1 MPKISQVGTAT
12 VTALKTLLGITKPTI
27 EVMLLDKDVAIAA
40 GDNIGNVQIPVP
52 PSMVG
57 KNLSADSRL
66 YISPLGTAS
75 TSGVVSFNL
84 VRHRPTA
91 SPVAVD
97 MTATSPAFSIAQAAK
112 ASGEPSV
119 DTSNDDLAAGDFI
132 SISCEAA
139 GTGAKGPLW
148 AKIVA
153 E

>member
-1 MPKISQVGTAT
+1 MPKISELGAASVA
-12 VTALKTLLGITKPTI
+12 ALKTILGITKPTI
-27 EVMLLDKDVAIAA
+27 EVMLLDKDVAIAT
-40 GDNIGNVQIPVP
+40 GDNIGNVQIPLP
-52 PSMVG
+52 PAMVG
-57 KNLSADSRL
+57 KNLSSDSRMYL
-66 YISPLGTAS
+66 SPLGTAS

-97 MTATSPAFSIAQAAK
+97 MTATSPAFSIAQDAK
-112 ASGEPSV
+112 TSGAPTI
-119 DTSNDDLAAGDFI
+119 DTSNDDLASGDFI
-132 SISCEAA
+132 SVSCEAA